1 MHVPFA
7 MDGNSQEGKQL
18 VIECKALKWVK
29 TNSDLHKRSLW
40 WVPMVDGIIVTLL
53 SWLWWL

>member
-1 MHVPFA
+1 MMHVSFA

-29 TNSDLHKRSLW
+29 TNSDLHKRSL
-40 WVPMVDGIIVTLL
+40 
-53 SWLWWL
+53 